1 MSTHSPFGET
11 PYSVKYINQKKHMNR
26 LVFLTYLTALL
37 LAPLAA
43 LAASDSLQPASAAKP
58 NIVFILINDMP
69 WFGTPVRMEAD
80 NPASAMAFRNMPNVQ
95 KLAAQGMTFRNARA
109 AAGMCA
115 PSRCSLMTGM
125 MTAHHL
131 YSGNG
136 GFGEKTD
143 GTVKY
148 MSRKADAT
156 LPLLYPEPQG
166 NIRFPSIGEVLKT
179 SGYAT
184 AHFGKWHLYGGGPEK
199 HGFDESDGETDNKT
213 FRPNDPVIGKKT
225 DTSEDPKFIFSIT
238 KRSVDFMER
247 QTKAGKPFFV
257 QLSHYATH
265 AAYQARKA
273 TLEKNEKNP
282 VFAKIESK
290 RERANAILCAAM
302 AEDLDT
308 SIGMVMAKLD
318 ELGIAQNTIVVFT
331 ADNGYQG
338 WNETHDPLRGGK
350 WWLWEDGVRVP
361 LIIRGPGIP
370 AASRSAFNV
379 AGYDFLPTFADFA
392 GAASHQSKDVDG
404 ISLKP
409 VLLNQPLPES
419 LTNRALYFHYPHY
432 RVSPPCS
439 AIVQGDMKLLHFYEW
454 PDESFLYNLTSD
466 LGERSNLAKA
476 KPEVAAKMQQDLM
489 ERLKSVGGY
498 FPKPNP
504 QADPQAKRYDPNN
517 LADQGE
523 AGDPDADGDEN
534 KPAVKPQ
541 KEKPKK
547 KAGKTETSK

>member
-1 MSTHSPFGET
+1 MTT
-11 PYSVKYINQKKHMNR
+11 TR
-26 LVFLTYLTALL
+26 LI
-37 LAPLAA
+37 LAFACLAF
-43 LAASDSLQPASAAKP
+43 AATLKAADRP
-58 NIVFILINDMP
+58 NIVFILIDDMP
-69 WFGTPVRMEAD
+69 WFGTPVRMDAD
-80 NPASAMAFRNMPNVQ
+80 MPASAMAFRHMPNVE

-115 PSRCSLMTGM
+115 PARCSIQTGM
-125 MTAHHL
+125 MTARHL

-136 GFGEKTD
+136 GFGTKTD

-148 MSRKADAT
+148 MSRKEDAA
-156 LPLLYPEPQG
+156 LPLLHPEPQG
-166 NIRFPSIGEVLKT
+166 NIRFPSIGDVLKT

-184 AHFGKWHLYGGGPEK
+184 AHFGKWHLYGGGPAK

-213 FRPNDPVIGKKT
+213 FRPMDPVTGKNT

-247 QTKAGKPFFV
+247 QAKAGKPFYV

-273 TLEKNEKNP
+273 TLEKNDKNP
-282 VFAKIESK
+282 VFATIESK
-290 RERANAILCAAM
+290 RERATAVLCAAM

-308 SIGMVMAKLD
+308 SIGIVLAKLD
-318 ELGIAQNTIVVFT
+318 ELGIAQNTLVVFT

-338 WNETHDPLRGGK
+338 WNEGHDPLRGAK

-361 LIIRGPGIP
+361 MIVRGPGIP
-370 AASRSAFNV
+370 AGSHSAVNV
-379 AGYDFLPTFADFA
+379 IGYDFLPTFADFA
-392 GAASHQSKDVDG
+392 GATSHLSKDVDG

-419 LTNRALYFHYPHY
+419 LLNRALYFHYPHY

-439 AIVQGDMKLLHFYEW
+439 AIVIGDMKLLHFYEW
-454 PDESFLYNLTSD
+454 PNDSFLYNLASD
-466 LGERSNLAKA
+466 LGERSNLSKA
-476 KPEVAAKMQQDLM
+476 KPEVAAKMQRDM
-489 ERLKSVGGY
+489 MDRLKAVGGY

-504 QADPQAKRYDPNN
+504 NADPKAKRYDPSN
-517 LADQGE
+517 LSDQGE
-523 AGDPDADGDEN
+523 GDDPEAGGD
-534 KPAVKPQ
+534 
-541 KEKPKK
+541 KK
-547 KAGKTETSK
+547 KAAGKAKKN